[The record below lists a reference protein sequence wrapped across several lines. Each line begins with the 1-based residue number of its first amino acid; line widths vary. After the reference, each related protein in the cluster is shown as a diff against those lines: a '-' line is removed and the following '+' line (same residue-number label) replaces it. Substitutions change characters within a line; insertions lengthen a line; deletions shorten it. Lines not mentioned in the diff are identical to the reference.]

1 MVYVPPKTKT
11 WNRQEHEQLL
21 SETKEWLVKKIKEN
35 NKIVIMGDFN
45 CKEINWEEWNT
56 RGGEDSWEDKV
67 LKLAMNNIMTQWVE
81 ENTRYR
87 GGEEPSR
94 LDLVLSKETDII
106 EDMNYSC
113 PLGKSDHVMI
123 RFCIKEKKR
132 GK

>member
-56 RGGEDSWEDKV
+56 RRGEDSWGDKV

-81 ENTRYR
+81 ENIRYR
-87 GGEEPSR
+87 GGEDSSR
-94 LDLVLSKETDII
+94 RLNII
-106 EDMNYSC
+106 
-113 PLGKSDHVMI
+113 
-123 RFCIKEKKR
+123 KR
-132 GK
+132 SRYC